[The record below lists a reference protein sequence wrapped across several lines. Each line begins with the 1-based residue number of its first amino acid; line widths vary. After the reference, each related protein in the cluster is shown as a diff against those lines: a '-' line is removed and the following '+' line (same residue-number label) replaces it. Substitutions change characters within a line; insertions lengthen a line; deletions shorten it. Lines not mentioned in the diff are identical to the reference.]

1 MSNYLIWKRQDSRN
15 LKGLL
20 ISELPHIVRPAM
32 RVQTIEIEGRDG
44 DVSNDIG
51 YVAYDKMVKIGLYNN
66 YDVDKISHFF
76 LGSGKVT
83 FSNEPNKYYEAKIS
97 EQIDFERLVKFR
109 TATVKFHTQPFK
121 YLVDEKPTETEIT
134 DETKE
139 ITVTN
144 IGFEESKPIM
154 TLFGKDTVEVSV
166 NGHAQFQIN
175 IDEEYVTVN
184 SKLQECYKD
193 NMYNLK
199 NHNMGGD
206 FPVLQP
212 GKNVITWTGTLT
224 KLIVYPESRWL

>member
-1 MSNYLIWKRQDSRN
+1 
-15 LKGLL
+15 
-20 ISELPHIVRPAM
+20 M
-32 RVQTIEIEGRDG
+32 RVQTVEIEGRDG
-44 DVSNDIG
+44 DVSDDIG
-51 YVAYDKMVKIGLYNN
+51 YAAYDKMVKIGLYNN

-76 LGSGKVT
+76 SGSGKVT

-139 ITVTN
+139 IKVTN

-199 NHNMGGD
+199 NHNMGGE

-212 GKNVITWTGTLT
+212 GENVITWTGTLT

>member
-83 FSNEPNKYYEAKIS
+83 FSNERDKYYEAEIT

-109 TATVKFHTQPFK
+109 TAVVKFHTQPFK
-121 YLVDEKPTETEIT
+121 YLVDEKPIETEIT

-139 ITVTN
+139 IKVTN

-193 NMYNLK
+193 
-199 NHNMGGD
+199 
-206 FPVLQP
+206 
-212 GKNVITWTGTLT
+212 T
-224 KLIVYPESRWL
+224 

>member
-1 MSNYLIWKRQDSRN
+1 MIIK
-15 LKGLL
+15 
-20 ISELPHIVRPAM
+20 
-32 RVQTIEIEGRDG
+32 
-44 DVSNDIG
+44 
-51 YVAYDKMVKIGLYNN
+51 
-66 YDVDKISHFF
+66 YDVP
-76 LGSGKVT
+76 G
-83 FSNEPNKYYEAKIS
+83 NKRKNLAKEIAKWLCL
-97 EQIDFERLVKFR
+97 EV
-109 TATVKFHTQPFK
+109 K
-121 YLVDEKPTETEIT
+121 YLGTPSFAYEIGACSLDSDGVLTINAESDNLFLEKLLEHLENEGYKRVDEKPIETEIT

-139 ITVTN
+139 IKVTN

-199 NHNMGGD
+199 NHNMGGE

-212 GKNVITWTGTLT
+212 GENVITWTGTLT